1 MFALPVNSYNSG
13 GTALQPITTIVHK
26 ANGSNGK
33 ICVGKFNMYDSN
45 LTVQL
50 ALTTSR
56 TYYATL
62 VIATQNLNRA
72 SSAGSISPCVYG
84 DADNAITPLLTIFR
98 PNPNTAN
105 GPVEV
110 YANLPGWSKCSIW
123 VQGIGLENLSGGYYF
138 DVGSSVSAI
147 PTEIEGKTKVTT
159 ITLTAEFQ
167 AKGNYQPS
175 DADLTA
181 IAALSGT
188 GFAKRTG
195 DHTWT
200 LDDNTYYLAS
210 NPNGYTSNDGTV
222 TSITVKTN
230 SGLTGGS
237 STAVT
242 TSGTWTIGIDS
253 SHKLP
258 TTTEWTNLSNSIP
271 LGTT

>member
-50 ALTTSR
+50 ALTTGR

-110 YANLPGWSKCSIW
+110 YANLPGWSKCSI
-123 VQGIGLENLSGGYYF
+123 
-138 DVGSSVSAI
+138 
-147 PTEIEGKTKVTT
+147 
-159 ITLTAEFQ
+159 
-167 AKGNYQPS
+167 
-175 DADLTA
+175 
-181 IAALSGT
+181 
-188 GFAKRTG
+188 
-195 DHTWT
+195 
-200 LDDNTYYLAS
+200 
-210 NPNGYTSNDGTV
+210 
-222 TSITVKTN
+222 
-230 SGLTGGS
+230 
-237 STAVT
+237 
-242 TSGTWTIGIDS
+242 
-253 SHKLP
+253 
-258 TTTEWTNLSNSIP
+258 
-271 LGTT
+271 